1 MAILLIQPAITYPEE
16 QIAGRHQSVRQ
27 KEGYIEIGLLSI
39 ASFLQGREID
49 VSILNM
55 ADPDISLE
63 DLQQAVV
70 IRRPHVIGIAC
81 MSGYAYP
88 SLRTYS
94 ALIKDLDARIF
105 ILTGG
110 QHTAPLGQIVLQE
123 IPQIDC
129 VIRYEGEVLTW
140 QVYNA
145 VVNGTTSLH
154 EIPGIVFRDDNRIV
168 NTEGT
173 LPLFTIDDLP
183 FLNYTLFPNFSQFV
197 PRLEESRGCPFD
209 CWFCSNASV
218 FARKVRYKSAERL
231 IQELCAIHEQY
242 GRPEQFNFYLIAK
255 TYGLDKEITVD
266 FARRV
271 SQLPF
276 KAQWRTQSRADIID
290 PEILP
295 ILSASGLRMLD
306 LGLES
311 ASPKMLRLMNKTHDP
326 QEYLRKAE
334 AVIEKAAQLPGTF
347 LKLNLL
353 FHPGETAETLAETLS
368 FLFRWRSQ
376 IDAITVSPV
385 MVDPGSPLW
394 HDFPSF
400 ERRFGS
406 RLLKNEFWDSI
417 HIYPADP
424 SSELS
429 FESMNTLSALL
440 SKMFQ
445 TKENYLLTRIFG
457 GMLPGTDLEKLD
469 QYMQDIPVSLLPYS
483 ITS

>member
-1 MAILLIQPAITYPEE
+1 MAVLLIQPAITYPEE

-39 ASFLQGREID
+39 ASFLEGRGID
-49 VSILNM
+49 VAILNM
-55 ADPDISLE
+55 ADPNRSLE
-63 DLQQAVV
+63 DLQQTIGVL
-70 IRRPHVIGIAC
+70 RPRVIGIAC

-94 ALIKDLDARIF
+94 ALIKDLDPSIF

-110 QHTAPLGQIVLQE
+110 QHTAPLGQTVLEE
-123 IPQIDC
+123 ISQVDC

-145 VVNGTTSLH
+145 VIHGTPSLKD
-154 EIPGIVFRDDNRIV
+154 ISGIIFRDNDKIV
-168 NTEGT
+168 TTGGSP
-173 LPLFTIDDLP
+173 PLFAIDDFP
-183 FLNYTLFPNFSQFV
+183 FLNYTLFPNFSQYV

-218 FARKVRYKSAERL
+218 FARKVRYKSSKRL
-231 IQELCAIHEQY
+231 IEELCAIREQY
-242 GRPEQFNFYLIAK
+242 GKPEPFNFYLIAK

-266 FARRV
+266 FARCV
-271 SQLPF
+271 AQLPF
-276 KAQWRTQSRADIID
+276 KVQWRTQSRADIID

-295 ILSASGLRMLD
+295 ILSAAGLRMLD

-311 ASPKMLRLMNKTHDP
+311 ASPKMLLLMNKTRDP

-347 LKLNLL
+347 LKLNLI

-368 FLFRWRSQ
+368 FLFRWRSK
-376 IDAITVSPV
+376 IDAVTVSPV
-385 MVDPGSPLW
+385 MVDPGAPLW
-394 HDFPSF
+394 HEFPSF

-406 RLLKNEFWDSI
+406 RLIKNEFWDSM

-429 FESMNTLSALL
+429 FEQMNTLSTLV

-445 TKENYLLTRIFG
+445 IKENYLLMRMFG
-457 GMLPGTDLEKLD
+457 GMRPGTDLEKLD
-469 QYMQDIPVSLLPYS
+469 QHMQDIPAPLLPYAV
-483 ITS
+483 TL